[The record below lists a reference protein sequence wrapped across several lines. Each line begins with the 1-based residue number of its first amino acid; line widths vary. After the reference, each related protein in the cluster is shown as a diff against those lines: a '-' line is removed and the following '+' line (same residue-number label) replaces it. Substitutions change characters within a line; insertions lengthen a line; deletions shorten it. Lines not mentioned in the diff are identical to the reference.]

1 MWTWRDYFC
10 GGGTAALAAQ
20 DVGFRVELGVD
31 CDAVALKAF
40 RRNIAGGRVVCE
52 RLGDKPLDKD
62 FWESGAEPTL
72 THCHFSPP
80 CQEVSNA
87 KGPNKDPVGVE
98 LLQWSVRQAVATKCG
113 SWSVETVVSQLTRV
127 TLDELCRE
135 LFRFDRSIGSTS
147 VVASADP
154 RPRMKRFSREPLA
167 RTPFSPA

>member
-1 MWTWRDYFC
+1 MWTWRDFFC

-52 RLGDKPLDKD
+52 RLGDKDLV
-62 FWESGAEPTL
+62 WESGAEPTSM

-87 KGPNKDPVGVE
+87 KGGSKDPIGVKI
-98 LLQWSVRQAVATKCG
+98 LQWSIRNAVASCG
-113 SWSVETVVSQLTRV
+113 SWSVETVVGRSVSLDAKREDRQKKCNGRRRGVLPSTRLGGES
-127 TLDELCRE
+127 TFDTRLC
-135 LFRFDRSIGSTS
+135 S
-147 VVASADP
+147 
-154 RPRMKRFSREPLA
+154 
-167 RTPFSPA
+167 